1 VIVAVDASAVVAIG
15 LYEPEREDLLAV
27 LERADEAF
35 IAPVNV
41 LEAGLAIVLRQRLMG
56 LDRYSAWLVEL
67 GLVELPVSG
76 DEALRA
82 YLLFGRG
89 VHRAGLNLGDC
100 FAYALAKQ
108 LDAPL
113 LYKGDDFSVTDI
125 RPALQPT

>member
-15 LYEPEREDLLAV
+15 LYEPERDDFLAV
-27 LERADEAF
+27 LEQAEAAF
-35 IAPVNV
+35 MAPVNAV
-41 LEAGLAIVLRQRLMG
+41 EAGLAITLRQRLMG
-56 LDRYSAWLVEL
+56 LDQYANWLVEL
-67 GLVELPVSG
+67 GVTESQVSG
-76 DEALRA
+76 DAALRA

-100 FAYALAKQ
+100 FAYALARQ

-125 RPALQPT
+125 RSALQPT

>member
-1 VIVAVDASAVVAIG
+1 VIVAVDASAVVAVG
-15 LYEPEREDLLAV
+15 LYEPERDAFLSV
-27 LERADEAF
+27 LERASEAF

-56 LDRYSAWLVEL
+56 IDRYASWLIEL
-67 GLVELPVSG
+67 GLTELPVTG
-76 DEALRA
+76 EAALRA

>member
-15 LYEPEREDLLAV
+15 LNEPERDEFLAL
-27 LERADEAF
+27 LERAESAF
-35 IAPVNV
+35 IAPINIV
-41 LEAGLAIVLRQRLMG
+41 EAGLAIVLRQRLMG
-56 LDRYSAWLVEL
+56 LNQYASWLTQL
-67 GLVELPVSG
+67 GLVEHAVSG
-76 DEALRA
+76 DDALRA
-82 YLLFGRG
+82 YLLLGKG

-113 LYKGDDFSVTDI
+113 LYKGDDFSRTDI